1 MVTRYPHTALI
12 TYEIGGKLV
21 NGEWVDGETKTLSV
35 KGRYDSVSD
44 GRIVMK
50 KNSLG
55 DEKQVHGYFY
65 TKVRPDIDVKYLRL
79 QVPSLNVDVDI
90 ICWESYQSHSIIN
103 V

>member
-65 TKVRPDIDVKYLRL
+65 TKVVQILM
-79 QVPSLNVDVDI
+79 LN
-90 ICWESYQSHSIIN
+90 ICVYKFLLLMLMWI
-103 V
+103 

>member
-65 TKVRPDIDVKYLRL
+65 TKSVLILM
-79 QVPSLNVDVDI
+79 LN
-90 ICWESYQSHSIIN
+90 ICVYKFLLLMLMWI
-103 V
+103 

>member
-55 DEKQVHGYFY
+55 DES
-65 TKVRPDIDVKYLRL
+65 KYMAISILKSVL
-79 QVPSLNVDVDI
+79 ILMLN
-90 ICWESYQSHSIIN
+90 ICVYKFLLLMLMWI
-103 V
+103 

>member
-50 KNSLG
+50 KN
-55 DEKQVHGYFY
+55 V
-65 TKVRPDIDVKYLRL
+65 
-79 QVPSLNVDVDI
+79 
-90 ICWESYQSHSIIN
+90 
-103 V
+103 

>member
-65 TKVRPDIDVKYLRL
+65 TKMQPPAGSKFLRLKVESKGIDVP
-79 QVPSLNVDVDI
+79 V
-90 ICWESYQSHSIIN
+90 ICWELYQSHSIIN

>member
-35 KGRYDSVSD
+35 KGRYDSVGD

-79 QVPSLNVDVDI
+79 QVLSLNVDVDI
-90 ICWESYQSHSIIN
+90 ICWEPYQSHSIIN

>member
-21 NGEWVDGETKTLSV
+21 NGEWADGETKTLSV

-50 KNSLG
+50 K
-55 DEKQVHGYFY
+55 KQPWRRKASTWLFLY
-65 TKVRPDIDVKYLRL
+65 
-79 QVPSLNVDVDI
+79 
-90 ICWESYQSHSIIN
+90 
-103 V
+103 

>member
-35 KGRYDSVSD
+35 KGRYDSVGD

-50 KNSLG
+50 KTALA
-55 DEKQVHGYFY
+55 
-65 TKVRPDIDVKYLRL
+65 TKSKYMAISILKSVL
-79 QVPSLNVDVDI
+79 ILMLN
-90 ICWESYQSHSIIN
+90 ICVYKFLLLMLMWI
-103 V
+103 